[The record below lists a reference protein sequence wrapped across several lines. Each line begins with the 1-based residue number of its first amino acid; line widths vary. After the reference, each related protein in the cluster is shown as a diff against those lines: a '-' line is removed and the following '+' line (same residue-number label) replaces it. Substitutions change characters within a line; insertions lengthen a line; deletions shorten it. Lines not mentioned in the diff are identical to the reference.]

1 MSECL
6 LDQQRDPW
14 LSSVCQ
20 LPWTP
25 SKKLGI
31 FLIYLLHQASGMP
44 PSLPTYRFH
53 TPPPLP
59 FIHSCSASHYLY
71 LKFRSRLSH
80 QKHMLAA
87 YLCMCGAYR
96 SCRVHASVGTCDLKH
111 TDSHYFTL
119 KADTWVHCEMGPRC
133 TPEIPE
139 SRARMHV
146 VLSRT
151 ARSQE
156 FRLSSQ
162 ACLSDW
168 SGSEPMTG
176 PALRNSKS
184 TLLLIYNQV
193 AVV

>member
-1 MSECL
+1 
-6 LDQQRDPW
+6 
-14 LSSVCQ
+14 
-20 LPWTP
+20 
-25 SKKLGI
+25 
-31 FLIYLLHQASGMP
+31 MP

-71 LKFRSRLSH
+71 LKFRSRLTH

-87 YLCMCGAYR
+87 YLCMCRAYR
-96 SCRVHASVGTCDLKH
+96 SCRVHASIGTCDLKH

-119 KADTWVHCEMGPRC
+119 KADMWVHCEMGPRC

-184 TLLLIYNQV
+184 TLFRCLLKGPCCYRRLTLKTSQGQCKGFLGLVLLFLNM
-193 AVV
+193 AVFWIFESDDTMM